1 MISELE
7 RQRVTQHQI
16 QRERYLHA
24 RKRSNQPML
33 AADCQ
38 LLATRFRH
46 LPLLLVTP
54 FAILAVAGA
63 LDLLFLVTG
72 NTLWTTLSF
81 TMIPAGV
88 VGGVVS
94 VAVCT
99 HDWFAAPSGSRVRSV
114 GAWFVIGTA
123 LAITI
128 FAQSWAAR
136 FGTVSDT
143 GGLGV
148 ILGCMG
154 GSIALMSGWLLG
166 EYLDRL
172 SMLLPAAP
180 EPAQVERETAPRLI
194 DEIVEERRAARA

>member
-33 AADCQ
+33 AADRQ

-114 GAWFVIGTA
+114 GAWFAIGTA

-136 FGTVSDT
+136 FGTVGDT